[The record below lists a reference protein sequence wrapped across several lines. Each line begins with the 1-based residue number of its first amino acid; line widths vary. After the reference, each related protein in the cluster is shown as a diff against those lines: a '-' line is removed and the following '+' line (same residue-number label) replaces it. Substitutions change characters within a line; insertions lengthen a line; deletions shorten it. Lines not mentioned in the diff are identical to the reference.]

1 MNLST
6 LSTVWNWDRCA
17 CRWKRKQSWRG
28 ECDRR
33 RKNLIVGSMTSK
45 HVDPRT
51 ADELLPMVPMSII
64 LKFSE
69 AHKKKKGPKDKSASK
84 DKKERDS
91 ENDDDSDSDSDSDGS
106 HFVESADDEEEET
119 GVLPDHDDWSWLQ

>member
-1 MNLST
+1 
-6 LSTVWNWDRCA
+6 
-17 CRWKRKQSWRG
+17 
-28 ECDRR
+28 
-33 RKNLIVGSMTSK
+33 MTSK

-91 ENDDDSDSDSDSDGS
+91 EDDDDSDSDSDSDGS
-106 HFVESADDEEEET
+106 HFVESADEEGEET